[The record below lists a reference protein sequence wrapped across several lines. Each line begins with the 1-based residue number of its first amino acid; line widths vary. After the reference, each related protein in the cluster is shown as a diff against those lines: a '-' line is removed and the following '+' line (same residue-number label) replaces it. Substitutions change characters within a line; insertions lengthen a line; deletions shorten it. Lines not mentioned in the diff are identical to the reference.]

1 MNVFFKRILPLAVL
15 FLGLTF
21 GLIMI
26 ALPLDRGPF
35 GGGVQS
41 TEARFWDS
49 ANRIHKNG
57 LGAWKQDGTN
67 APLYSLALSPVI
79 KPGLSSTRDARRTLL
94 WVTLPL
100 FAVLVTALAWRSFP
114 GWPAAL
120 AGVATVFVAPVLI
133 DAGTFTPAVPAAAL
147 ALLVLY
153 VVSFRGGTVLWVL
166 AGVLLALVI
175 RFLPLLGWILAF
187 LLLIGL
193 LLHREPGTRWRGA
206 GFALAFLVTTA
217 GLGATGRMGAALP
230 STLGVDVYRGHR
242 VPASGVHPRRGDRD
256 DRRWWAPLDYLR
268 ESSRLANRRQST
280 AEVSLYWTE
289 RALLES
295 VTHPLQELRR
305 DGIKLLATFQG
316 DPTPR
321 AVSAAF
327 LIDRAEN
334 PWPLRIAIWMGR
346 VLVPLGLV
354 GLVAGLW
361 VVLRSGGEGRR
372 GLLMLVLG
380 ALAGWL
386 AGSVTFVDADYRLL
400 TVLCC
405 LGGLAPLF
413 ALLFG
418 ARALN
423 RRFWSAAAL
432 GAVLVFGF
440 LPAWGTVP
448 GLGILGADYLELGAL
463 YDREGRGSAAMREYE
478 RTTHLDPTDPYPHL
492 GLAGM
497 LARDNVLDQATAE
510 LEHLRENHP
519 DFVPGLNGLAS
530 LYQGQKRWTEAAAVY
545 AQLSR
550 LEPWNPEHL
559 NDLGTM
565 YVQLGL
571 YDQATRALE
580 AALTLDPS
588 YKLASDNLESLRVQ
602 GLAPGAPAGADSL
615 RIAQEAILARM
626 RSGDYSGA
634 RTDLNAAYARYG
646 HDRSELQFIEGTLY
660 LVTGDP
666 AHAIPLL
673 EFSAKHMP
681 SSVPVLAN
689 LGTAY
694 AEAGRFADAERVFND
709 ALRLQPSNFQV
720 QKSLAGVRASA
731 DSLRRSGH

>member
-1 MNVFFKRILPLAVL
+1 
-15 FLGLTF
+15 
-21 GLIMI
+21 MI

-295 VTHPLQELRR
+295 VTHPFQELRR

-346 VLVPLGLV
+346 VLLPLGLV
-354 GLVAGLW
+354 GLVAGMW
-361 VVLRSGGEGRR
+361 VVLLGGRGPARSPHARLGGAGGLARRIRYLRRR
-372 GLLMLVLG
+372 GLSIVDGLVLSR
-380 ALAGWL
+380 WV
-386 AGSVTFVDADYRLL
+386 GSVVR
-400 TVLCC
+400 
-405 LGGLAPLF
+405 APL
-413 ALLFG
+413 
-418 ARALN
+418 R
-423 RRFWSAAAL
+423 S
-432 GAVLVFGF
+432 
-440 LPAWGTVP
+440 
-448 GLGILGADYLELGAL
+448 
-463 YDREGRGSAAMREYE
+463 
-478 RTTHLDPTDPYPHL
+478 
-492 GLAGM
+492 
-497 LARDNVLDQATAE
+497 
-510 LEHLRENHP
+510 
-519 DFVPGLNGLAS
+519 
-530 LYQGQKRWTEAAAVY
+530 
-545 AQLSR
+545 SR
-550 LEPWNPEHL
+550 I
-559 NDLGTM
+559 
-565 YVQLGL
+565 
-571 YDQATRALE
+571 
-580 AALTLDPS
+580 
-588 YKLASDNLESLRVQ
+588 ES
-602 GLAPGAPAGADSL
+602 
-615 RIAQEAILARM
+615 
-626 RSGDYSGA
+626 
-634 RTDLNAAYARYG
+634 
-646 HDRSELQFIEGTLY
+646 
-660 LVTGDP
+660 
-666 AHAIPLL
+666 PLL
-673 EFSAKHMP
+673 ECRSFGSR
-681 SSVPVLAN
+681 SRVRVLAR
-689 LGTAY
+689 LGHRARPRNF
-694 AEAGRFADAERVFND
+694 GRRLSRVGC
-709 ALRLQPSNFQV
+709 P
-720 QKSLAGVRASA
+720 VRS
-731 DSLRRSGH
+731 